1 MTFRD
6 DILKYVKDKYDSEPE
21 YLWRRFPDYVVFR
34 HEDNR
39 KWYALIMDVHRDKLG
54 LQGKDRVDI
63 LNVKMSDPFLVSILI
78 QQEGYFKGYHIS
90 RGNWIS
96 ILLDGTVP
104 YDEICEMIDDSFIV
118 TASNQK
124 KHEIRPKKE
133 WIIPANPK
141 YYDIVHAFDAVD
153 VLDWKQGRGIKTG
166 DTVFMYVG
174 APVSAILYQCL
185 VTETDIPYNYT
196 DKNLTI
202 TALMKLKL
210 LKTYQPKEFTFEILK
225 NKYRVSA
232 IRGPRGIPVDLSEAL
247 QSAEERAEQLQKL

>member
-118 TASNQK
+118 TAS
-124 KHEIRPKKE
+124 R
-133 WIIPANPK
+133 
-141 YYDIVHAFDAVD
+141 
-153 VLDWKQGRGIKTG
+153 
-166 DTVFMYVG
+166 
-174 APVSAILYQCL
+174 
-185 VTETDIPYNYT
+185 
-196 DKNLTI
+196 
-202 TALMKLKL
+202 
-210 LKTYQPKEFTFEILK
+210 
-225 NKYRVSA
+225 
-232 IRGPRGIPVDLSEAL
+232 
-247 QSAEERAEQLQKL
+247 